1 MVLKTDEFSRGLR
14 SEGLDKGY
22 RKLGGSEGR
31 GWKAIRGS
39 SRDGMEALLGAWK
52 HEDEHPHAEGGY
64 AFASPV
70 V

>member
-39 SRDGMEALLGAWK
+39 SRDGMEALLGA
-52 HEDEHPHAEGGY
+52 
-64 AFASPV
+64 
-70 V
+70 